1 MGGSLQVSALNID
14 ELLDL
19 QVFVFKNGAGT
30 SNKGIV
36 DGGGVAARFS
46 AEHRCT
52 SRSPSS
58 CVSLRHRPWARCF
71 Q

>member
-36 DGGGVAARFS
+36 DGGGGLLQGS
-46 AEHRCT
+46 AQNID
-52 SRSPSS
+52 
-58 CVSLRHRPWARCF
+58 VLLDL